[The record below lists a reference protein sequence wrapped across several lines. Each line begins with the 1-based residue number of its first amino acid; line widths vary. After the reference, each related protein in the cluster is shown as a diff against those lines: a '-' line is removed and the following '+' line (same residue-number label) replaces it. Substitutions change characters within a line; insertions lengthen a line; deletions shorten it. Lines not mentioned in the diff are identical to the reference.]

1 MMKQSVLTPGLAAET
16 LSNVLRKTFPAS
28 EFTKTR
34 QTERIKSR
42 QNNRDSSMIKPEL
55 SGIVPCLVRSLYLA
69 TGSDISR
76 ERCSKEC
83 GGGYTGRRVRDSQ
96 SVSISVEVEV
106 HYNIRVISA

>member
-1 MMKQSVLTPGLAAET
+1 MLTPGLAAET

-69 TGSDISR
+69 TGSDILV
-76 ERCSKEC
+76 
-83 GGGYTGRRVRDSQ
+83 G
-96 SVSISVEVEV
+96 SVVVKSVVV
-106 HYNIRVISA
+106 VIQEGE